1 MTQIGRSSP
10 LGLKR
15 WVRRR
20 LDRGQPNG
28 STLRDVW
35 TLLRG
40 GPPPSNR
47 PDAANPA
54 MASPTMPSVSGAGS
68 LIRPVSL
75 HISDTL
81 SSQCPASPCPG
92 DGLGR
97 EPGALSD
104 S

>member
-1 MTQIGRSSP
+1 MIAGNPMARLCVMSGHYSEVGRRHLTDRMQRTP
-10 LGLKR
+10 R
-15 WVRRR
+15 WH
-20 LDRGQPNG
+20 
-28 STLRDVW
+28 LR
-35 TLLRG
+35 
-40 GPPPSNR
+40 S
-47 PDAANPA
+47 
-54 MASPTMPSVSGAGS
+54 MPSVSGAGS